1 MVPWTGAIIII
12 IASLFRRDPR
22 RRFEDFVTVIGYAVY
37 VALGIE
43 VHYLLATRVT
53 RNWDAAFLAADARLG
68 FNPLAFAAAISRHG
82 LFNVFLI
89 LAYVLLPAVIGL
101 AWVLE
106 QDRHMRRAVAVGGC
120 LCFLFYF
127 LFPAVGPAHFD
138 WVKQVPFPL
147 NPLNCM
153 PSMHFTWALLI
164 AINAR
169 APRLRLAL
177 WVYAGIIGV
186 ATVGI
191 GEHYIVDLL
200 AAVPYAL
207 VVERVTAV
215 QAFKKRFTRS
225 PSHGSSLFS

>member
-1 MVPWTGAIIII
+1 MVPWTGAIIILL
-12 IASLFRRDPR
+12 ASLFRRDPR
-22 RRFEDFVTVIGYAVY
+22 RRREDFVTVIGYAVY

-68 FNPLAFAAAISRHG
+68 FSPLAFAAAVSRHG

-101 AWVLE
+101 TWALE

-120 LCFLFYF
+120 FCFLFYF

-138 WVKQVPFPL
+138 WVKGVPFPL

-153 PSMHFTWALLI
+153 PSMHFTWALLL

-169 APRLRLAL
+169 SKELRLAL
-177 WVYAGIIGV
+177 WGYAGIIGV

-191 GEHYIVDLL
+191 GEHYVVDLL

-207 VVERVTAV
+207 VIQFVTAIP
-215 QAFKKRFTRS
+215 QKEK
-225 PSHGSSLFS
+225 L